1 MKAEKFLICEKTL
14 IKLMGLILMKK
25 EQAIWLVSGGPM
37 QEYAAK
43 KIIEFGYKL
52 ILTDI
57 DINCVCA
64 QYANHFIECDTFD
77 FSANIAAADKLKVK
91 YEICACITI
100 AADCHETV
108 ALINKHIG
116 LLGIDPK
123 IAHICRHKNITREV
137 LTLAGIHQPKYV
149 CVDNLNDAKS
159 FLTSIGNRGVIKA
172 TDNSGSRGFSKINSL
187 EELTESVFDLAISLG
202 TSGSVIIEEILIPR
216 NDCIAELSVETL
228 WFNGEMFWLNWVDRL
243 FKTDLNYITNFIDVD
258 IAPINWGVEVGHIN
272 PACHS
277 ISVKNKTHAMIYDA
291 GVAIGINNEGGGHVL
306 KADIMLTNN
315 GPVIIELTPRLSGG
329 WDSSGTT
336 LARGA
341 DFQSGIIRLALGEDL
356 DLNLWHKYFEF
367 KSPNLY
373 ASIWADIPSDAKD
386 CTGRKYSLGTNFERE
401 KSLLL
406 AFNNSK
412 ENRYVV

>member
-1 MKAEKFLICEKTL
+1 MMKER
-14 IKLMGLILMKK
+14 
-25 EQAIWLVSGGPM
+25 AIWLFAGGLM
-37 QEYAAK
+37 QEHTAK

-52 ILTDI
+52 ILTDM
-57 DINCVCA
+57 DRNCVCA
-64 QYANHFIECDTFD
+64 KYANDFIEYDTFD
-77 FSANIAAADKLKVK
+77 FSANIDAADKLKVK
-91 YEICACITI
+91 YEICACITL

-108 ALINKHIG
+108 ALINRHLGLIG
-116 LLGIDPK
+116 LDPK

-137 LTLAGIHQPKYV
+137 LTLAGIPQPKYA

-159 FLTSIGNRGVIKA
+159 FLISIGNRGVIKS

-187 EELTESVFDLAISLG
+187 EDLTESVFDIAISSG
-202 TSGSVIIEEILIPR
+202 TSGSAIIEEALIPR

-228 WFNGEMFWLNWVDRL
+228 WFNGKMYWLNWVDRL
-243 FKTDLNYITNFIDVD
+243 FKTDLNFIANSLGGN
-258 IAPINWGVEVGHIN
+258 IAPVNWGVEVGHIN
-272 PACHS
+272 PARHS
-277 ISVKNKTHAMIYDA
+277 ISIKNKTHEMIYAA
-291 GVAIGINNEGGGHVL
+291 GVAIGINNAVGGQVL
-306 KADIMLTNN
+306 KADIMLTND

-356 DLNLWHKYFEF
+356 DLDLWYKYFEF

-373 ASIWADIPSDAKD
+373 ASIWADIPSGAKD
-386 CTGRKYSLGTNFERE
+386 CIGRKYSLGTDFERE

-406 AFNNSK
+406 AFNNPK
-412 ENRYVV
+412 ENNYVV